1 MAVIAQT
8 SMSGSGSRAVTETTL
23 TTTNSMEYVVG
34 GTLILRNDTGA
45 GVTGNIDGDGGTTV
59 PVAGVGSVDVSSGYS
74 TGSIAAG
81 DAVAIP
87 LDTIAAYLNGD
98 IAVTGTGL
106 VATYLVP

>member
-8 SMSGSGSRAVTETTL
+8 SIAGSGSRAAAETTL
-23 TTTNSMEYVVG
+23 TATNSMAYAKG
-34 GTLILRNDTGA
+34 GILILRNATGGA
-45 GVTGNIDGDGGTTV
+45 VTANLDGDGGTSV
-59 PVAGVGSVDVSSGYS
+59 PVPGVGSIDVSSGYS

-81 DAVAIP
+81 DVVAIP
-87 LDTIAAYLNGD
+87 LDSISQYLKGT